1 MRPVSLLLAL
11 ALALGC
17 SESRLPLEGEPL
29 PPPDGPITE
38 PPPGVPAIYLARA
51 DGSGARLVVTGERPA
66 WSPTGR
72 RVAFQR
78 DGQVW
83 VSDGVMETALG
94 PGIEPAWAPD
104 GRRIAFTGAEG
115 IAVMADDGA
124 GATTILGH
132 DFRTDTWA
140 EGDQGVGKPAW
151 SLDGKRIAFEHRGD
165 GDLIPAQIFVMGA
178 DGSDPHRLTP
188 PSGIQ
193 YAESD
198 PAWSADGR
206 EIVFWSFGYG
216 IASVGADG
224 GLPHSL
230 VHDFP
235 AVAYGAKPAPA
246 PAGGA
251 ILFTANRFAAE
262 GPALWVL
269 EEEGAEPRVV
279 LENAVDGVWSPDGR
293 RILFGRTVTEVAPDL
308 PVSAGTPPPSP
319 SNRPA
324 GQALSLGRSVVRATA
339 AGTGLM
345 SESYRQCPE
354 CGKRA
359 LRIASRCPGCFRDL
373 PHLDPPEAGPGLAL
387 DRFLSPKVAGGLL
400 AALTVGLAMIGR
412 TSRPS
417 TAQSP
422 ALADNG
428 PASIEVAY
436 ALPPPRPPTPPA
448 DAPRLLVA
456 RTWTSV
462 REARNKGA
470 MVEAVLL
477 PGDTVVADSLARGWY
492 RVMVEDEVLGYAHRS
507 TLVSPP
513 ASDSLQ

>member
-1 MRPVSLLLAL
+1 MRCGSALLAL
-11 ALALGC
+11 ALLLGC
-17 SESRLPLEGEPL
+17 SETRLPLEGEEF
-29 PPPDGPITE
+29 PPPDGPPAE
-38 PPPGVPAIYLARA
+38 PPPGVSAIYLAHA
-51 DGSGARLVVTGERPA
+51 DGSGVRLVVTGERPA

-83 VSDGVMETALG
+83 VSDGILETALG
-94 PGIEPAWAPD
+94 PGTEPAWAPD

-115 IAVMADDGA
+115 IAVMADDGS
-124 GATTILGH
+124 GVTTILRH

-140 EGDQGVGKPAW
+140 GGDQGVGKPAW
-151 SLDGKRIAFEHRGD
+151 SPDGERIAFEHRGD
-165 GDLIPAQIFVMGA
+165 GDLIPAQIFVMDA
-178 DGSDPHRLTP
+178 DGSNPHRLTP
-188 PSGIQ
+188 PAGIQ

-198 PAWSADGR
+198 PAWPADGR

-216 IASVGADG
+216 IASVEAGG
-224 GLPHSL
+224 GLPRSL

-246 PAGGA
+246 PGGGA

-262 GPALWVL
+262 GPALWL
-269 EEEGAEPRVV
+269 LAEAGAEPRVL
-279 LENAVDGVWSPDGR
+279 LENAVDGVWSPDGK
-293 RILFGRTVTEVAPDL
+293 RILFGRTLAEVAPDL
-308 PVSAGTPPPSP
+308 PTSAGIPPPS
-319 SNRPA
+319 SSKRPA
-324 GQALSLGRSVVRATA
+324 GQALSFGSSVVRATGSGA
-339 AGTGLM
+339 GLM

-359 LRIASRCPGCFRDL
+359 LRIASQCPGCFREL
-373 PHLDPPEAGPGLAL
+373 AHLDPPEAGAALAL
-387 DRFLSPKVAGGLL
+387 DRFLSPRVAGGLL
-400 AALTVGLAMIGR
+400 AALTVALAMIGR
-412 TSRPS
+412 TSHPS

-422 ALADNG
+422 ALADDG
-428 PASIEVAY
+428 PAAIEVAY
-436 ALPPPRPPTPPA
+436 AVPPPRPPTPPP

-462 REARNKGA
+462 RETRNKSA

-492 RVMVEDEVLGYAHRS
+492 RVALEGEVVGYAHRS
-507 TLVSPP
+507 TLVSPGT
-513 ASDSLQ
+513 ANSIQ